1 MRVVIDT
8 DPAMGVLGSDPED
21 AFALSYC
28 LAHDELDVAAV
39 TVVNGNV
46 PADLGYR
53 NTRHILDL
61 LGAADVPL
69 AVGPTRSLSPRRTD
83 VAAWQALRR
92 EQRVISPPLESVPP
106 VGAPQLLV
114 DTVLGSAEPV
124 TVLAIGPLTNLA
136 LGLLLEP
143 RLAERVARVVVMG
156 GKGRVGGNVT
166 PEAEFNFWCDPEA
179 AEIVLAAGWP
189 LTLVTLEVCNQV
201 RMTPELFDTAGTQ
214 TAFGAFARE
223 SCAPWFAAHPEDGT
237 AGFPLFDTLAAAVV
251 ADPELV
257 RTERAHVLVETS
269 HGPAGGADACWLGSD
284 VLGEPLT
291 TTNADLAVAVDAG
304 GFLELFGK
312 YVLERL

>member
-21 AFALSYC
+21 AFAVGYC
-28 LAHDELDVAAV
+28 LAHDEVDVAAV

-53 NTRHILDL
+53 NARHILDL
-61 LGAADVPL
+61 NGAADVPL
-69 AVGPTRSLSPRRTD
+69 AVGPARSLSPRRAD

-92 EQRVISPPLESVPP
+92 EQRVISPPLDAVPP
-106 VGAPQLLV
+106 VGAPQLIAE
-114 DTVLGSAEPV
+114 TVMGSDEPV

-136 LGLLLEP
+136 LALLLEP
-143 RLAERVARVVVMG
+143 RLADRVARVVVMG
-156 GKGRVGGNVT
+156 GKGRVAGNVT

-179 AEIVLAAGWP
+179 ADIVLAADWP

-201 RMTPELFDTAGTQ
+201 RMTRELFDTAGTR

-223 SCAPWFAAHPEDGT
+223 SCAPWFGVHPEDGD

-251 ADPELV
+251 ARPDLV
-257 RTERAHVLVETS
+257 RTERAHVRVDTS
-269 HGPAGGADACWLGSD
+269 DGPAAGADVCWLGND
-284 VLGEPLT
+284 VLGRPLP
-291 TTNADLAVAVDAG
+291 TTNADLAVAVDAPA
-304 GFLELFGK
+304 FLELFGK